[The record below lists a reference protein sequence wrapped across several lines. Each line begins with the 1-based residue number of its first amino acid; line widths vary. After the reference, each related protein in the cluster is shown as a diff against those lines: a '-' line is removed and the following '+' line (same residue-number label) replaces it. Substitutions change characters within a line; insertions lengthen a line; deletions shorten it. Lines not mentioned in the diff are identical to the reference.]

1 VVVEN
6 FSPGVMAHAGLA
18 YENLRVLNPSI
29 VMCSISMAGQTGPL
43 SQVPGF
49 DYIAAAYA
57 GAADLW

>member
-1 VVVEN
+1 
-6 FSPGVMAHAGLA
+6 MARAGLV

-49 DYIAAAYA
+49 D
-57 GAADLW
+57 